1 MTNKTIFIQIAS
13 YRDPQLLPTLEDCL
27 SKAKYPDRL
36 RFGIAWQHAKEDT
49 WDNLDEYKNDKRFRI
64 IDINYKDSQGVCW
77 ARNQVQSLYDNETYP
92 LQLDSHHRF
101 TQDWDETLIDML
113 KSLQA
118 KGHKKPLLTAYI
130 PSFDP
135 DNDPAARVQEPWKLT
150 FDRFIPE
157 GAVFFLPSAFNPAKD
172 NLNEPMLGRFYSA
185 HFAFTLGQFAKEVK
199 HDPNYYFHGEEI
211 SIAARA
217 FTHGYDIFYPHKV
230 IMWHEYT
237 RKGRTKHWDDVPA
250 WGNSNSRSHLRNR
263 KLFGMDN
270 EIQDVDFGEYGFGT
284 ERTLEDYEKFA
295 GIDFSKR
302 SITQDVIDHN
312 LPKFENMQISD
323 EDFAES
329 LCSLFKHCID
339 IGYDQVPENDYD
351 FWCVAFKDDQ
361 GQDLYRKDADAAEI
375 QRMKNDIDGYCKIW
389 RSFETKV
396 KPKSWLVWPHSV
408 SKGWAD
414 PITGGL

>member
-1 MTNKTIFIQIAS
+1 
-13 YRDPQLLPTLEDCL
+13 
-27 SKAKYPDRL
+27 
-36 RFGIAWQHAKEDT
+36 
-49 WDNLDEYKNDKRFRI
+49 
-64 IDINYKDSQGVCW
+64 
-77 ARNQVQSLYDNETYP
+77 
-92 LQLDSHHRF
+92 
-101 TQDWDETLIDML
+101 
-113 KSLQA
+113 
-118 KGHKKPLLTAYI
+118 
-130 PSFDP
+130 
-135 DNDPAARVQEPWKLT
+135 
-150 FDRFIPE
+150 
-157 GAVFFLPSAFNPAKD
+157 
-172 NLNEPMLGRFYSA
+172 
-185 HFAFTLGQFAKEVK
+185 
-199 HDPNYYFHGEEI
+199 
-211 SIAARA
+211 
-217 FTHGYDIFYPHKV
+217 
-230 IMWHEYT
+230 MWHEYT